1 MKLKELIKDISV
13 ISASGNLDAEVKG
26 LCQDSNL
33 FKPGDL
39 FIAIKGNSFNGN
51 SFIPEAL
58 AKGASG
64 VLTER
69 EPGTFKVPGSYS
81 GNIMQVES
89 TRECVAPL
97 AKKFFGNP
105 SEKLFLVGVTGTN
118 GKTTTS
124 YMIEALIGSG
134 VIGTIGAHYKNESLA
149 VSLTTPDSIFLQSTL
164 AHWVKGGAKSV
175 AMEVTSHALSQGR
188 ADGLSFDVGVF
199 TNLTRDHLDFHGTF
213 ENYIQAKA
221 KLFKDL
227 LKNSPK
233 KNKRAILNC
242 EDPSFEKLKPTG
254 VPIWTYGFQT
264 GDFKI
269 KKMSLS
275 FDETDLEIE
284 TPSGLFRGQLQMV
297 GKHNVENCLAALAVA
312 THHGLSLQDAAAR
325 FSKLSGVPGRLER
338 VSSKSEVR
346 VFVDFAHTDD
356 GLVNTLSFL
365 KRMRDET
372 SGKSKII
379 TVFGCGG
386 DRDRGKRPMM
396 MKAAMKY
403 SDFVVVTSDN
413 PRTEDPEKI
422 IQDVIKDTPKSEA
435 SKFAMDAD
443 RRQAIQ
449 SAIERAAP
457 GDVVLIAG
465 RGHEKFQLA
474 GGKKI
479 PFDDVTVAKEILNS

>member
-1 MKLKELIKDISV
+1 MKVKELINNLTV

-26 LCQDSNL
+26 LCQDSKL
-33 FKPGDL
+33 FKPGDF
-39 FIAIKGNSFNGN
+39 FIAIKGSSFDGN
-51 SFIPEAL
+51 SFIPEAC
-58 AKGASG
+58 ARGAAG
-64 VLTER
+64 VLTQV
-69 EPGTFKVPGSYS
+69 PKKVPGTYS
-81 GNIMQVES
+81 GAVIEVAS
-89 TRECVAPL
+89 TRDCVNPL
-97 AKKFFGNP
+97 AQKFYGHP

-124 YMIEALIGSG
+124 YMIEALIDSG
-134 VIGTIGAHYKNESLA
+134 VIGTVDAHFKNEVFD

-164 AHWVKGGAKSV
+164 AHWVKSGAKSV

-199 TNLTRDHLDFHGTF
+199 TNLTRDHLDFHKTF
-213 ENYIQAKA
+213 ENYIEAKA

-227 LKNSPK
+227 LKNSTK

-242 EDPSFEKLKPTG
+242 EDPSFEKVKPKD
-254 VPIWTYGFQT
+254 VPVWTYGFEK
-264 GDFKI
+264 GDFKV
-269 KKMSLS
+269 KKLSLS
-275 FDETDLEIE
+275 LDGTELEVE
-284 TPSGLFRGQLQMV
+284 TPSGLFKGHLQMV
-297 GKHNVENCLAALAVA
+297 GKHNVANSLGALATS
-312 THHGLSLQDAAAR
+312 THYGISLQDAATR
-325 FSKLSGVPGRLER
+325 FSKLKGVPGRLER
-338 VSSKSEVR
+338 VPSKSGPR

-365 KRMRDET
+365 KQMRDET
-372 SGKSKII
+372 STKSKII

-403 SDFVVVTSDN
+403 SDFVFVTSDN
-413 PRTEDPEKI
+413 PRMEDPEKI
-422 IQDVIKDTPKSEA
+422 IQDVIKETPKSEA

-443 RRQAIQ
+443 RRRAIQ
-449 SAIERAAP
+449 LSIERAAP

-479 PFDDVTVAKEILNS
+479 PFDDVTVAKEILKP